1 MPIRNRQHLLIL
13 WIIYGVLPG
22 VFIMVYL
29 LRTKGHFLR
38 PGRERLLL
46 VWRPTSLGMTDR
58 LMGKQ
63 KLSSLHQLEIGT
75 HHAVLGM
82 LVPCAILTA
91 SYSYG

>member
-1 MPIRNRQHLLIL
+1 
-13 WIIYGVLPG
+13 
-22 VFIMVYL
+22 MVYL

-38 PGRERLLL
+38 PVRERLLL

-58 LMGKQ
+58 LTGKQ
-63 KLSSLHQLEIGT
+63 KLSSLQLEIGT